1 MRMFKTALFHLPKP
15 FENVSLGSYMG
26 YNFLFFKVM
35 SKKKKK
41 KRNALCSHRPVP
53 YHPENPETCPF
64 SFYTFSMP
72 VVFCYIS
79 LLNSGCKHA
88 LPLH

>member
-41 KRNALCSHRPVP
+41 KEMLSVLIGLFLTILKTLKLAHFLFILFPCQ
-53 YHPENPETCPF
+53 
-64 SFYTFSMP
+64 
-72 VVFCYIS
+72 
-79 LLNSGCKHA
+79 
-88 LPLH
+88 